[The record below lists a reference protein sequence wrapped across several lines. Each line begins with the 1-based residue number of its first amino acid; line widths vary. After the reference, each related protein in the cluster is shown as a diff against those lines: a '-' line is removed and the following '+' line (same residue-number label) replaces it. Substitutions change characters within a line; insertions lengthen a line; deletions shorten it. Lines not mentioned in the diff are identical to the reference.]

1 MGLSLARRR
10 NWIAGGGAEGG
21 YWGDMKMLFRMMAAG
36 AVMGL
41 AVVAWAPGAR
51 AAEKV
56 LRVLETTDMHGAMT
70 CAPVSEQGRW
80 RDAGLARLATV
91 IRQARE
97 SAPGGASLLLDSGD
111 YLEGTL
117 ESSYSHGRRM
127 VEAMNVIGYDAV
139 GIGNHEFDWGV
150 DEASAAVG
158 RFSMPVVS
166 ANLLTEGARQEEAL
180 FENVRPYILKDVGGL
195 RVAIVGLTTPNLPH
209 WYRDFGLAGLR
220 TSPSVETLEKLLPE
234 LRRHGPDIM
243 ILLVHQGLRTEDDGA
258 NEINAIGAC
267 FPEFDVVLG
276 GHLHWVLPGARVGHA
291 DYGQAGAYAGGV
303 LQVDLTYD
311 EESGEVTDKEFR
323 FLPVA
328 PDTPADERLAEL
340 FREDAERA
348 AQAYEE
354 VLGRTERPLGVTQ
367 TPPALSPMQQLFARS
382 MMAGTGAEAAFAGS
396 TGGERLLTGTITM
409 RDLWR
414 VIPYENGVGVAWL
427 TKDEIRQVMEE
438 AMQYLGTTRYVA
450 LSGLAYDLYP
460 NAEAGRRVRN
470 LRRLDGE
477 PLNGRRRIP
486 VAMSSYLISGAGGRY
501 PVLEGLLQS
510 PHARVR
516 IINDKNMRDLVAD
529 YVRANSP
536 LRLESGHEA
545 RVFRRERRL
554 WERRADFE
562 QSGQ

>member
-1 MGLSLARRR
+1 MMV
-10 NWIAGGGAEGG
+10 AGVALGV
-21 YWGDMKMLFRMMAAG
+21 
-36 AVMGL
+36 AVG
-41 AVVAWAPGAR
+41 VWAPGAQG
-51 AAEKV
+51 AEKV

-91 IRQARE
+91 IREARE

-111 YLEGTL
+111 YLQGTL
-117 ESSYSHGRRM
+117 ESSYSRGRRM
-127 VEAMNVIGYDAV
+127 VEAMNVLGYDVV

-150 DEASAAVG
+150 DVASAAVG
-158 RFSMPVVS
+158 GFSMPVVS
-166 ANLLTEGARQEEAL
+166 ANLLTEGARQEEGL

-195 RVAIVGLTTPNLPH
+195 RVAVVGLTTPNLPH
-209 WYRDFGLAGLR
+209 WYRDFGEAGLR
-220 TSPSVETLEKLLPE
+220 TSPSVQTLERLLPE

-258 NEINAIGAC
+258 NEINAIGAR

-276 GHLHWVLPGARVGHA
+276 GHLHWALPGARVGHA

-311 EESGEVTDKEFR
+311 EEKGEVTSKEFR
-323 FLPVA
+323 FLQVEA
-328 PDTPADERLAEL
+328 STPADERLSDL
-340 FREDAERA
+340 FREDAGRA
-348 AQAYEE
+348 EQEYAE
-354 VLGRTERPLGVTQ
+354 VLGRAERPIGVTQ

-382 MMAGTGAEAAFAGS
+382 MMAATGAEAAITGAN
-396 TGGERLLTGTITM
+396 GGERLLTGPITV

-414 VIPYENGVGVAWL
+414 VLPYENGVGVAWM
-427 TKDEIRQVMEE
+427 TKEEIRLVMEE
-438 AMQYLGTTRYVA
+438 AMQYLGTERYVA
-450 LSGLAYDLYP
+450 LTGLAYDLYP

-470 LRRLDGE
+470 IRRPDGE
-477 PLNGRRRIP
+477 ALNGRRRIP

-501 PVLEGLLQS
+501 PVLEGILHS
-510 PHARVR
+510 SHARVELVKE
-516 IINDKNMRDLVAD
+516 KNLRDLVAD

-536 LRLESGHEA
+536 LTLESGHDA

-554 WERRADFE
+554 WERKADFE
-562 QSGQ
+562 QSGK